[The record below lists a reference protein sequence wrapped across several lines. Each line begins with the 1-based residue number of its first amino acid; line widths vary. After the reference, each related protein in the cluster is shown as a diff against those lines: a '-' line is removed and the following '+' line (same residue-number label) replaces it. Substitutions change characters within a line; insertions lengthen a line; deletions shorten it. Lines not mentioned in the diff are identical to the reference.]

1 MSHAAT
7 DPLLPRLAR
16 LGSFLRRFLDWLF
29 APTRK
34 PAHWLVQG
42 VILSASLALQWKL
55 GQGFASQANQ
65 DMNASDQLAYLR
77 LVERN
82 VPAPWPAIIDGTRNP
97 LFPWLLKPWYSPDRA
112 QLFAT
117 AKTVSIIFGM
127 IASAVLGCYFL
138 LRLPLLPAVV
148 LTLLGTYAVIL
159 PVSTVVGAEVVFY
172 VAFFF
177 LWVCFWRML
186 TTDRL
191 LTYAAGGFIC
201 ALAYLAKPSTQ
212 LLTLVFFL
220 LSLAALRQGF
230 SSDKLRRLLLASGV
244 FLGCFLLPVL
254 PRAWSAWQQYGDPFQ
269 SCSAYCFWTE
279 NWDEAHPR
287 LGYYSRRRIAELPES
302 QRPSMTNYWQNHTYA
317 QMLGR
322 MGDGVPVQAQNFFLP
337 EKTLKLNRK
346 PAKMTRLL
354 IGARGAY
361 PVALLCLTM
370 SLALTARSAPE
381 ERDERCSRRAL
392 WWLSGLAFAV
402 HFLAFAFY
410 TPVSP
415 GARFIMATYL
425 PMLFALAIGIESL
438 RNLKPRQWRE
448 GLYRITYLAM
458 AIVLFSQI
466 LPLLQ
471 ARVFGEVRGAF

>member
-1 MSHAAT
+1 M
-7 DPLLPRLAR
+7 PRLAR
-16 LGSFLRRFLDWLF
+16 LGSLLRRLLDWLF
-29 APTRK
+29 APTHT
-34 PAHWLVQG
+34 PAHWLVFG
-42 VILSASLALQWKL
+42 IVLAASLALQWKV

-65 DMNASDQLAYLR
+65 DINASDQLAYLR

-82 VPAPWPAIIDGTRNP
+82 LPAPWPAVIDGTRNP
-97 LFPWLLKPWYSPDRA
+97 LFPWLLKPWYSPDRE

-117 AKTVSIIFGM
+117 AKSVNIAFGM

-138 LRLPLLPAVV
+138 LRLPLLPAVL
-148 LTLLGTYAVIL
+148 LTVLGTYAVIL
-159 PVSTVVGAEVVFY
+159 PISTIVGAEVVFY

-177 LWVCFWRML
+177 LWLCFSRML
-186 TTDRL
+186 TTGRL
-191 LTYAAGGFIC
+191 LTYAAGGFTC

-220 LSLAALRQGF
+220 LSVAGLRQGF
-230 SSDKLRRLLLASGV
+230 SSVKVWRLLLGTAV

-254 PRAWSAWQQYGDPFQ
+254 PRAWAAWQQYGDPFQ

-287 LGYYSRRRIAELPES
+287 LGYYSQRRIAELPES
-302 QRPSMTNYWQNHTYA
+302 QRPSLTNYWQHHTYA

-322 MGDGVPVQAQNFFLP
+322 LGDGVPVQAENFFLP

-354 IGARGAY
+354 VGARGAY
-361 PVALLCLTM
+361 PVALLGLTIA
-370 SLALTARSAPE
+370 LALTARSATE
-381 ERDERCSRRAL
+381 EQDERRSRRAL

-402 HFLAFAFY
+402 HFLAFALY

-425 PMLFALAIGIESL
+425 PVLFALAIGIESL
-438 RNLKPRQWRE
+438 RKRECQKWRE
-448 GLYRITYLAM
+448 WIYRLTYMALA
-458 AIVLFSQI
+458 AALLSQV
-466 LPLLQ
+466 LPLLR
-471 ARVFGEVRGAF
+471 ASVFGEVRGAF